1 MEFTW
6 DFNWRDYI
14 NTPSFRTDKS
24 ESVSTTRVNFSG
36 FIGSEDQ
43 NPKSLHNDLE
53 NSERQDFGEVT
64 FTKDRNGRLVGRAV
78 ITTIGVYPYVRED
91 GTVEWELRHPDDV
104 YEDASLRSLELLPL
118 TNDHPTEKVTKD
130 NVSDLQ
136 VGQFGEFVLVD
147 TMHGFITN
155 KVVVAE
161 SEAVNDVENGKRALS
176 MGYSTDVIPETGV
189 WNGIPFDARQTNIRY
204 NHGSI
209 VKRGRAGDDAV
220 MKFDSYDGIQ
230 TAKKPP
236 VIKTDDNNQDIT
248 VINTDVNTDEE
259 VTMGDKNLR
268 TVKLDGVDYEAE
280 PAVITALTKAN
291 EKLDS
296 MKDLPKTI
304 ETLKADLAKAEGD
317 RDSFKEKR
325 DALQKDVDGSIKTD
339 QLEGLFQKRQ
349 KLDEAISLAKIE
361 DADKMDVKSKMEA
374 VVLAVSPD
382 TKEVLDARKD
392 SDTYMVYLESRFDS
406 AVETLKK
413 DETVLLDN
421 LDLGTGGDTTTTT
434 TKKDKSVIKT
444 DDDIWKELV
453 HASDKKA
460 V

>member
-6 DFNWRDYI
+6 DFNWKDYI
-14 NTPSFRTDKS
+14 NEASFRTDKS
-24 ESVSTTRVNFSG
+24 EVVSTSRVNFSG
-36 FIGSEDQ
+36 FIGTMDQ
-43 NPKSLHNDLE
+43 NTHTLHNDLE
-53 NSERQDFGEVT
+53 KSERQDFGEVK
-64 FTKDRNGRLVGRAV
+64 FSRDNNGRLIGRAV
-78 ITTIGVYPYVRED
+78 VTTIGVYPYIKED
-91 GTVEWELRHPDDV
+91 GKVQWELRHPDDV
-104 YEDASLRSLELLPL
+104 YDFESLKTLELLPL
-118 TNDHPTEKVTKD
+118 TNDHPTERVTKD
-130 NVSDLQ
+130 NVKDLQ

-161 SEAVNDVENGKRALS
+161 SEAVQDVENGKRALS
-176 MGYSTDVIPETGV
+176 MGYSTDVIPESGV
-189 WNGIPFDARQTNIRY
+189 WNGIPYDAKQTNIRY

-209 VKRGRAGDDAV
+209 VNRGRAGDDAV
-220 MKFDSYDGIQ
+220 MKFDSFDGIQ

-236 VIKTDDNNQDIT
+236 VIKTDDNKQDTT
-248 VINTDVNTDEE
+248 VINTDVNTDEG

-304 ETLKADLAKAEGD
+304 ETLKADLAKAEGE
-317 RDSFKEKR
+317 RDSFKEKQ
-325 DALQKDVDGSIKTD
+325 DALQKEVDGSIKTD

-349 KLDEAISLAKIE
+349 KLDEAVSLAKIE
-361 DADKMDVKSKMEA
+361 DADKLDVKSKMEA

-392 SDTYMVYLESRFDS
+392 SETYMVYLESRFDS
-406 AVETLKK
+406 AVESLKK
-413 DETVLLDN
+413 DETVLVDN
-421 LDLGTGGDTTTTT
+421 LSLGTGGDKTQ
-434 TKKDKSVIKT
+434 KKDKTEIKT
-444 DDDIWKELV
+444 DDDVWNQLV